1 MDYILNRR
9 SVRKYDLTKKL
20 SYEDLFELCRYGASA
35 PSARRQNSRE
45 YIIVD
50 DQKIINELSK
60 VSKGSMILSD
70 CNTLIAVVGK
80 NPDELATPHMQAQ
93 DLSAATQNILLAAT
107 MKGIG
112 SCWIGV
118 YPLEDRISKCS
129 EILNVKDHKFV
140 FSLIAL
146 GYPVDTNCFHT
157 VEKLDAKDVHHNGCK

>member
-9 SVRKYDLTKKL
+9 SVRKYDLSKKL
-20 SYEDLFELCRYGASA
+20 SYDELYELCKYGASA
-35 PSARRQNSRE
+35 PSARRQSSRE

-50 DQKIINELSK
+50 DEKIINELSK
-60 VSKGSMILSD
+60 VSKGSMILTD

-80 NPDELATPHMQAQ
+80 NPEDLPTPHMQAQ
-93 DLSAATQNILLAAT
+93 DLAASTENILLAST

-118 YPLEDRISKCS
+118 YPIEDRITKCN
-129 EILNVKDHKFV
+129 EILNVSDEKFV

-146 GYPVDTNCFHT
+146 GYPKDENCFHT